1 VVEEDE
7 EREASRE
14 DLEPERKEEEAADT
28 VHAVLGWFRLD
39 EVGMDILG
47 IALPA
52 VLALAADPITALVDT
67 AFVGHIGN

>member
-14 DLEPERKEEEAADT
+14 DLKPERKEEEAVDT
-28 VHAVLGWFRLD
+28 VRALLGRFSLD

>member
-14 DLEPERKEEEAADT
+14 DLKPERKEEEAVDT
-28 VHAVLGWFRLD
+28 ARALLGWFRLD

>member
-1 VVEEDE
+1 MK
-7 EREASRE
+7 
-14 DLEPERKEEEAADT
+14 PERKMEEDAET
-28 VHAVLGWFRLD
+28 GRGVLGWFRLD

-47 IALPA
+47 IAVPA

>member
-1 VVEEDE
+1 VVEDDE
-7 EREASRE
+7 EDEASRE
-14 DLEPERKEEEAADT
+14 DLKPKEETADKLRG
-28 VHAVLGWFRLD
+28 VLGWFSLD